1 MFCVIA
7 VEAGTYNLPRALFIA
22 SYWCRIVN
30 SRDNS
35 GSHTLDKVEM
45 NAPRDGNLQI
55 QKGLDPLRQCI
66 NPFNDDH
73 ARLGCSHIPVSDSL
87 GLLEIIDGDLCR
99 PSRLQVFDVLVQLL
113 EVDDSWIIKI
123 ILHRT

>member
-1 MFCVIA
+1 
-7 VEAGTYNLPRALFIA
+7 
-22 SYWCRIVN
+22 
-30 SRDNS
+30 
-35 GSHTLDKVEM
+35 M

-55 QKGLDPLRQCI
+55 QKRLDPLRKCI
-66 NPFNDDH
+66 DPFDDDH
-73 ARLGCSHIPVSDSL
+73 ARLGCTYVPVSNSL

-99 PSRLQVFDVLVQLL
+99 PSRLQVFNVLVQLL